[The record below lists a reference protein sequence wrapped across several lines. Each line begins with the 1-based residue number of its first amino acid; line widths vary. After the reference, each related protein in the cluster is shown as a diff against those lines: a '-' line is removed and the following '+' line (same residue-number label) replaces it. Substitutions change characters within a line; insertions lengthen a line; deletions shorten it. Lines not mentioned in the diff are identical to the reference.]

1 MALVAGNVRTEPALM
16 LTGSDVR
23 RLTYGVL
30 ELADRITHAGDPGA
44 MPRGIDHS
52 VEQTANSIRSM
63 T

>member
-1 MALVAGNVRTEPALM
+1 M